1 MGDEIFFSW
10 VTIILWILVLIYW
23 RVRLKTRFY
32 FLLSFLLV
40 LALWKS
46 V

>member
-10 VTIILWILVLIYW
+10 VTIILWILVPIYW